1 MWMPS
6 FWPGVSCPEQEC
18 SVLSPLDDIFSWAL
32 LNPSLGSLWGAIS
45 GCPTENPGGLLRLRA
60 AARFG
65 DPGARASGPGR
76 PFAQWRRLP
85 AAWVRAARKTPGLT
99 ALKLRGEGKERRGG
113 RGCGAALRVIGGRNP
128 GSGNTAPGH
137 RLKRR
142 VFERPAAGGCT
153 NGLGCR

>member
-1 MWMPS
+1 M
-6 FWPGVSCPEQEC
+6 
-18 SVLSPLDDIFSWAL
+18 
-32 LNPSLGSLWGAIS
+32 SL
-45 GCPTENPGGLLRLRA
+45 PGGLLRLRA

-113 RGCGAALRVIGGRNP
+113 RGCGAALRVMGEEP
-128 GSGNTAPGH
+128 GKREHCSGAQAKAAGAPG
-137 RLKRR
+137 
-142 VFERPAAGGCT
+142 
-153 NGLGCR
+153 